1 MKELRFNAE
10 GGVWR
15 VAFAFDPK
23 RQAVLLIAGKKSGV
37 HQKRFYRNLIKLAD
51 KRFKKLF
58 KQSLKGKNMTTSLD
72 DIVNSLPPERK
83 AKIDSLTEELFEE
96 VATLRETKEKNKIL
110 LREVLQPRYLGI
122 KQENVS
128 RLERRNNI
136 HLSTLKDYI
145 HALGGKLHLIVE
157 FPNQE
162 PIEIKDCEDI
172 EEKRFKKPNSYQIN
186 PEARNLFIWFYSNPA

>member
-1 MKELRFNAE
+1 
-10 GGVWR
+10 
-15 VAFAFDPK
+15 
-23 RQAVLLIAGKKSGV
+23 
-37 HQKRFYRNLIKLAD
+37 
-51 KRFKKLF
+51 
-58 KQSLKGKNMTTSLD
+58 MTTSLD
-72 DIVNSLPPERK
+72 DIINSLPSEQRV
-83 AKIDSLTEELFEE
+83 KIDNLTEELIEE
-96 VATLRETKEKNKIL
+96 VLTLRE
-110 LREVLQPRYLGI
+110 LRKKQNLTQEDIAQLLGI

-172 EEKRFKKPNSYQIN
+172 DVNKVSTKQKTHY
-186 PEARNLFIWFYSNPA
+186 